1 MRVLMCLC
9 GWARSSSVI
18 TWPMFVGIEC
28 LWHNIIV
35 FVLACEIKL
44 DARQCD
50 ALAKGL
56 KGYGCNRSSY
66 MGYRG
71 IGGIGGQ
78 ADQKDKSRARA

>member
-1 MRVLMCLC
+1 
-9 GWARSSSVI
+9 
-18 TWPMFVGIEC
+18 MFVGIEC

-56 KGYGCNRSSY
+56 KGYARNRSRDV
-66 MGYRG
+66 GT
-71 IGGIGGQ
+71 GGP
-78 ADQKDKSRARA
+78 KDKSSARA